1 MRRLDGDML
10 LLLWWWWM
18 VMVVCAGHRAL
29 RVSRPRARGLIVVRV
44 TLARA
49 HERRRRAAA
58 LAFARV

>member
-1 MRRLDGDML
+1 ML